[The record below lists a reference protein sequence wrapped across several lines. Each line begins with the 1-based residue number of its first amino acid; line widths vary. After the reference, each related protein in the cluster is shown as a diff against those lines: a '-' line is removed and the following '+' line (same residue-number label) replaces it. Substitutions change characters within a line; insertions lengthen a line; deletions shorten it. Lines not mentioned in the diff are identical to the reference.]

1 MPFSVVA
8 VDDGVNFLIVKQL
21 YALTDSHAA

>member
-8 VDDGVNFLIVKQL
+8 VDDGVNVLIVKQL